1 MAPCARSTA
10 RSKVNAAGGL
20 FPLPGFGSPP
30 VSRVTRAPPA
40 PTPRLSLAAPL
51 RGGNG
56 AAASANGVGEERKRK
71 RLPRP
76 CGGVAAAAM
85 PGAAERGS
93 ELSEQIEAF
102 VSRLR
107 GGGQR
112 PRSEDTARQTLSLL
126 RKIIAHGRWGWAG
139 EGRAAALQGE
149 GGSGEPR
156 ELWGRSPERGWR
168 GPGSL

>member
-1 MAPCARSTA
+1 M
-10 RSKVNAAGGL
+10 
-20 FPLPGFGSPP
+20 
-30 VSRVTRAPPA
+30 
-40 PTPRLSLAAPL
+40 
-51 RGGNG
+51 
-56 AAASANGVGEERKRK
+56 SANGAGEGRKRK
-71 RLPRP
+71 RFPRP

-139 EGRAAALQGE
+139 EGRAAAWRGE

-156 ELWGRSPERGWR
+156 EL
-168 GPGSL
+168 